1 MKTPSEVKILLVEQ
15 KGKKYLVYT
24 DIDDD
29 PIIFTED
36 GLVENRIIK
45 GTTFDKK
52 EWKSIV
58 KNKDNLLMFDKV
70 LHYIDF
76 KPRTTKEVI
85 KYLKDKEVN
94 TNDINKIIT
103 RLENIHYLDDD
114 KYASQFILEGI
125 KNKKGPSLIVYQL
138 EQLGIESSTINQ
150 MIKEYDTDTEY
161 YNAYDVASKYQ
172 KQNAKY
178 PAKKQKEL
186 IYQKLLRNGYH
197 SEIINRVLGTLEYT
211 KDSQENLEKEYEQ
224 LLHKTTDRNKIIT
237 SLLTKGYKYENIKKL
252 FNK

>member
-94 TNDINKIIT
+94 TNDINKIMT

-114 KYASQFILEGI
+114 KYASNIYERKSI
-125 KNKKGPSLIVYQL
+125 Y
-138 EQLGIESSTINQ
+138 IE
-150 MIKEYDTDTEY
+150 
-161 YNAYDVASKYQ
+161 
-172 KQNAKY
+172 
-178 PAKKQKEL
+178 
-186 IYQKLLRNGYH
+186 R
-197 SEIINRVLGTLEYT
+197 
-211 KDSQENLEKEYEQ
+211 
-224 LLHKTTDRNKIIT
+224 
-237 SLLTKGYKYENIKKL
+237 
-252 FNK
+252 